1 MSTGLVGLIAGLLLA
16 GVFTAAGIAKL
27 GDLRGT
33 RFAVR
38 EFGAP
43 IALVR
48 PLAIGLPLAELAVAA
63 LLLYGPTRAVGGA
76 GGLALLAV
84 FAAAITV
91 SLARGRAPDCHCFGQ
106 LHSAPASRRTLGR
119 NGVLAGLAVAP
130 LYAGVTGETP
140 SAFAWA
146 GTAGTAEILAV
157 AAGAVAVAL
166 LSGGVL
172 AFLSLTR
179 SYGSVLLRLE
189 RMELRLAEAGI
200 DVDEHDAPQ
209 ELGLEPGTSAP
220 AFVAI
225 DTTEGEVSLDDLLAP
240 GLPLLLLFTSSSCG
254 PCSALLPSVAAWQ
267 AEHAQELTIAIA
279 NGSDSETS
287 RAEAAEHGLEH
298 MLVDESLALFEA
310 FEANSTPN
318 AVLVAAD
325 GTIASWAAAGA
336 DAIEQLLT
344 AVLTAAPE
352 TEEQGLP
359 VGSPAPEVELVGLDG
374 DPLLLSRLAG
384 EETLLLFWNP
394 GCGFCSSMRDEVLAW
409 EQSAPAGA
417 PRLLIVSSGDEA
429 ATRAEGFSSV
439 VALDPEFAAGDAFD
453 AGGTPMAVLI
463 DRNGRIGSPV
473 VAGAEGV
480 FALAGA
486 RTSSPSL
493 EDAMEQAR

>member
-1 MSTGLVGLIAGLLLA
+1 MSVGTLGLLAGLLLA
-16 GVFTAAGIAKL
+16 AVFAAAGIAKL
-27 GDLRGT
+27 ADLRGT
-33 RFAVR
+33 RLAVR

-43 IALVR
+43 AILVR
-48 PLAIGLPLAELAVAA
+48 PLTLGLPLAELAVAA

-76 GGLALLAV
+76 GGLALLAL
-84 FAAAITV
+84 FAAAIAV

-106 LHSAPASRRTLGR
+106 LHSSPASWRTLAR

-146 GTAGTAEILAV
+146 GAAGTMEILAI

-179 SYGSVLLRLE
+179 SYGSVLLQLE
-189 RMELRLAEAGI
+189 RIKERLAEAGI
-200 DVDEHDAPQ
+200 EIDEHEPQ
-209 ELGLEPGTSAP
+209 PELGLEPGTVAP
-220 AFVAI
+220 PFAAV
-225 DTTEGEVSLDDLLAP
+225 DTTGADVSLDDLLAP

-254 PCSALLPSVAAWQ
+254 PCSALLPTVAAWQ
-267 AEHAQELTIAIA
+267 DEHAHELTIAVA
-279 NGSDSETS
+279 NGSDRETS
-287 RAEAAEHGLEH
+287 RAEAEEHGLEH

-310 FEANSTPN
+310 LEANSTPN

-336 DAIEQLLT
+336 DEIEQLLET
-344 AVLTAAPE
+344 VLADASE
-352 TEEQGLP
+352 TVEQGLP
-359 VGSPAPEVELVGLDG
+359 VGTKAPEVELVGLDG
-374 DPLLLSRLAG
+374 GPLPLSYPD

-409 EQSAPAGA
+409 EKNSPAGA

-429 ATRAEGFSSV
+429 ATRAEGFSSA
-439 VALDPEFAAGDAFD
+439 VALDPQFAAGNAFD
-453 AGGTPMAVLI
+453 AGGTPMAVLL
-463 DRNGRIGSPV
+463 DRHGRIGSPL
-473 VAGAEGV
+473 VAGAEAV
-480 FALAGA
+480 FELAGA
-486 RTSSPSL
+486 RASSSCL
-493 EDAMEQAR
+493 EGAREGIAR

>member
-1 MSTGLVGLIAGLLLA
+1 MAGGLLRGGLRGRGDRQADRPLGNPDRAAWVRRSRILVG
-16 GVFTAAGIAKL
+16 T
-27 GDLRGT
+27 
-33 RFAVR
+33 
-38 EFGAP
+38 
-43 IALVR
+43 
-48 PLAIGLPLAELAVAA
+48 LAIGLPLGELAVGA
-63 LLLYGPTRAVGGA
+63 LLLYAPTRLIGA
-76 GGLALLAV
+76 AGALGLLALFSTVIA
-84 FAAAITV
+84 V
-91 SLARGRAPDCHCFGQ
+91 SLARGRTPDCHCFGQ
-106 LHSAPASRRTLGR
+106 LHSEPASSKTLAR
-119 NGVLAGLAVAP
+119 NAVLAGIAALT
-130 LYAGVTGETP
+130 LGAGIAGQTP
-140 SAFAWA
+140 SAFGWAANA
-146 GTAGTAEILAV
+146 GTVEILAV
-157 AAGAVAVAL
+157 AAGVVAVAL
-166 LSGGVL
+166 LSGGIL

-200 DVDEHDAPQ
+200 DMDEHDAPQ

-220 AFVAI
+220 AFVAV

-344 AVLTAAPE
+344 TVLAGAPE

-374 DPLLLSRLAG
+374 DPLLLSRFAG

-409 EQSAPAGA
+409 EQSLPQA
-417 PRLLIVSSGDEA
+417 PRVC
-429 ATRAEGFSSV
+429 
-439 VALDPEFAAGDAFD
+439 
-453 AGGTPMAVLI
+453 
-463 DRNGRIGSPV
+463 
-473 VAGAEGV
+473 
-480 FALAGA
+480 
-486 RTSSPSL
+486 
-493 EDAMEQAR
+493 